1 MRTFARITLMG
12 FVVLAA
18 ALMPFRYSSAQ
29 HTPNSTLSKEE
40 GLPWRKLHAQQRS
53 ALGPLQPQW
62 VDLSANTKEKWL
74 AVAQRMESM
83 RPSDRQRIQ
92 SRMTQWASLSPQ
104 ERGQTRLQ
112 FNEARRVAATTR
124 AEQWKRYNELSD
136 ADRQQLASIAV
147 PASPTEPT
155 AAVRHSKPSFLI
167 GEPRTPGKVNTT
179 PASSSG
185 LVKVSTPAVVQAR
198 AGATTTLISTPP
210 SPPAHQPAGQPK
222 IGLALNPKAPA
233 RGGQLG
239 RSEPPGNSNLPSPP

>member
-18 ALMPFRYSSAQ
+18 ALMPFRHSSAQ

-53 ALGPLQPQW
+53 ALGPLQAQW

-147 PASPTEPT
+147 PASPTEPI

-179 PASSSG
+179 PASTSG
-185 LVKVSTPAVVQAR
+185 PVKVLTPAVVQAR